1 MPNPVV
7 MQILPALEQ
16 GGVERGTVE
25 IASCLKKEG
34 WESYVVSEGGRLVE
48 ELNKIGVE
56 HIVLPVASKNPFK
69 IIKNAFALKKLIEE
83 KHIDI
88 VHARSRAPA
97 WSVWLAAK
105 MAKVH
110 FLTTFHG
117 VYNIGGSSLKKKYN
131 AVMTK
136 GDLIIAVSNFVSNHI
151 QENYGIHKS
160 KIRVIPRGADIEKF
174 SKENVSA
181 ERVTALAKQ
190 WGLFKEKPVI
200 MLPGRLTRWKGQ
212 MVLLEALT
220 YMKNKDIICVFVGSD
235 QGRTAY
241 REEMALYAEKYG
253 LTDKIKMIE
262 FCKDMPAAYCL
273 SDIVVCPSTD
283 PEAFGRVI
291 PEAQAMGCLVVA
303 SNHGGATETI
313 ENGKTGF
320 RTPVG
325 DSRDLSRVLDFL
337 IEMPIYENQKISQ
350 AAIQSVRNE
359 FSVQKMCL
367 KTLEV
372 YKELSEMPLDKA

>member
-1 MPNPVV
+1 MQKPVV
-7 MQILPALEQ
+7 MQVLPALEQ

-25 IASCLKKEG
+25 IASCLKNEG
-34 WESYVVSEGGRLVE
+34 WESFVVSEGGRMVE

-56 HIVLPVASKNPFK
+56 HIVLPVASKNPFT
-69 IIKNAFALKKLIEE
+69 IVKNAFALKKLIQE
-83 KHIDI
+83 KHVDI

-97 WSVWLAAK
+97 WSAWMAAK
-105 MAKVH
+105 IAKVH

-136 GDLIIAVSNFVSNHI
+136 GDLIIAVSNFVANHI
-151 QENYGIHKS
+151 QENYGIMKS

-181 ERVTALAKQ
+181 ERVTSLAKQ
-190 WGLFKEKPVI
+190 WGLLKEKPVI

-220 YMKNKDIICVFVGSD
+220 FMKNKDIVCVFVGSD

-241 REEMALYAEKYG
+241 REEMALYAEAHH

-313 ENGKTGF
+313 ENGITGF
-320 RTPVG
+320 RTKVG
-325 DSRDLSRVLDFL
+325 EGRDLARVLDTL
-337 IEMPIYENQKISQ
+337 IEMPVYEKQRITQ
-350 AAIQSVRNE
+350 AAVQSVRNE
-359 FSVQKMCL
+359 FSVQKMCR

-372 YKELSEMPLDKA
+372 YKELSEMPVEG